1 MITGLKPGWRRIC
14 LLLLLLAVPL
24 LLLGWPM
31 PGQQPPTMSVDV
43 RVVNVFATV
52 RDKHGEIVP
61 SLTKD
66 DFTLEEDGR
75 PQTIRYFTRET
86 DLPLT
91 LGLLVD
97 TSMSQ
102 RRVLDQERSA
112 SHSFLDQ
119 MVRKDRDQAF
129 IIHFDR
135 EVELLQDL
143 TASHQKLEQ
152 ALGLLQTPQYEPR
165 GGGGNGGG
173 GGGNWP
179 GGTGGPGRH
188 GGYHGGGTM
197 LYDAV

>member
-1 MITGLKPGWRRIC
+1 
-14 LLLLLLAVPL
+14 
-24 LLLGWPM
+24 M

-102 RRVLDQERSA
+102 TR
-112 SHSFLDQ
+112 
-119 MVRKDRDQAF
+119 AF
-129 IIHFDR
+129 
-135 EVELLQDL
+135 
-143 TASHQKLEQ
+143 
-152 ALGLLQTPQYEPR
+152 
-165 GGGGNGGG
+165 
-173 GGGNWP
+173 
-179 GGTGGPGRH
+179 
-188 GGYHGGGTM
+188 
-197 LYDAV
+197 